1 MGRYAARTEVQRCA
15 WPKNIRTTALL
26 LCCATHLG
34 KFLPRI
40 PAAPKAAPM
49 RRPANLFL
57 PPRPSRT
64 LLSLRVLP
72 PRPSRTLLGL
82 RVLPP
87 RPSRTLLSLRVLP
100 PRPRRTLL
108 SPRGLPRTHTRSQ
121 PRRA

>member
-57 PPRPSRT
+57 PLRPSRT
-64 LLSLRVLP
+64 LLSLQVLPLRPSRTLLSLQVLP
-72 PRPSRTLLGL
+72 PRPSRTLLSL
-82 RVLPP
+82 QVLPP

-100 PRPRRTLL
+100 PTPSRT
-108 SPRGLPRTHTRSQ
+108 
-121 PRRA
+121 